1 MLKQILCGIFI
12 LCAGLASLSAFG
24 AGNSHQHL
32 AIEPQA
38 EELLG
43 QMAAF
48 LNDLSQFTFRAETT
62 EDRLLS
68 SGQKL
73 QFAQTVGVAV
83 RRPNRFRIDIRGDV
97 YNQQLFFDGEVITL
111 LDTNRNYYGTLK
123 APSPIESA
131 LDHGIESFGL
141 HAPLADF
148 IRRNDGFVNLPPYIE
163 SALYVGLHDVDG
175 VPCHHLAFRQDDVDW
190 QIWIENSDTPVPRK
204 IIITQKHVTGAPQF
218 SALISDWTLA
228 PHLPDNHFTFEPPQ
242 DAKKIQFLPVDE

>member
-1 MLKQILCGIFI
+1 MRNRTLCAISIF
-12 LCAGLASLSAFG
+12 CAGLASFPAFG
-24 AGNSHQHL
+24 ADKSHQHL

-43 QMAAF
+43 HMAAF
-48 LNDLSQFTFRAETT
+48 LNNLNQFTFRADTS

-73 QFAQTVGVAV
+73 QFAQTVSVAV
-83 RRPNRFRIDIRGDV
+83 QRPDRFRIDIRGDL

-111 LDTNRNYYGTLK
+111 LDTDRNYYGTLK
-123 APSPIESA
+123 APSTIESA

-148 IRRNDGFVNLPPYIE
+148 IRRNEAFVDLPPYIE
-163 SALYVGLHDVDG
+163 SAFYVGLHEVGG
-175 VPCHHLAFRQDDVDW
+175 VLCHHLAFRQDDVDW

-204 IIITQKHVTGAPQF
+204 IIVTQKHVTGAPQF

-228 PHLPDNHFTFEPPQ
+228 PNLPDNHFTFEPPQ
-242 DAKKIQFLPVDE
+242 DAKKIQFLPTDD